1 MPTQSLRRHISE
13 RARSLK
19 DKDEKPS
26 KAFLTKNLQKVY
38 PIGFHKS
45 GSSLNHSPFPLLQNS
60 IDHRPKTS
68 WEVRVPASR
77 VGSVGRRSDGGSV
90 GEGEKGR
97 LASKDDGVLKRCS
110 WITKS
115 SDELYVAFHDEC
127 WGVPVNDDKEVF
139 SRFDANIVANMEER
153 EIIEVVKE
161 YGSFSAY
168 LWSYMNYKPIINEY
182 KNSNN
187 IPLRTTRSESI
198 SKDLLRRGFRLVG
211 PTIVHSFMQA
221 SGMTNDHLSHCFRF
235 KECVKL
241 ACG

>member
-13 RARSLK
+13 RTLSLK

-26 KAFLTKNLQKVY
+26 KAFLTKNLQKV
-38 PIGFHKS
+38 
-45 GSSLNHSPFPLLQNS
+45 
-60 IDHRPKTS
+60 
-68 WEVRVPASR
+68 VR
-77 VGSVGRRSDGGSV
+77 SVGRRSDGGSV
-90 GEGEKGR
+90 GEGKKGR

-115 SDELYVAFHDEC
+115 SEKLFQDLMPIL
-127 WGVPVNDDKEVF
+127 WPTWKKGK
-139 SRFDANIVANMEER
+139 SWRIVKR
-153 EIIEVVKE
+153 EYSTSGWVIGAGGEE

-168 LWSYMNYKPIINEY
+168 LWSYMNYKPIVNEY

-211 PTIVHSFMQA
+211 PTIVHFFMQA
-221 SGMTNDHLSHCFRF
+221 SGMTNDHLSHCFRSARR
-235 KECVKL
+235 KEFQIELIRRDPFDTAPV
-241 ACG
+241 